1 MVKAIKVMLIPNNI
15 QKTKMF
21 QYAGASR
28 FAYNW
33 ALAREIENYEKGGKF
48 ISDAE
53 LRKEFTKLRHSD
65 EYAWLLSI
73 SNNVTKQAIKD
84 ACTAYKNFFKG
95 LQKFP
100 RFKPKKRSIPKFYQD
115 NIKIQFS
122 NTHVK
127 FEGFSSSRKRNKQ
140 KLNWVRLAEHG
151 RIPTDAKYMN
161 PRISFD
167 GLNWWISVCVEFP
180 DCIEKLNDDGIGI
193 DLGIKDLAICSD
205 GAKYKNINK
214 SQKVKKLEKQKRRL
228 QRSISRSYEKNKKGE
243 SYCKTNNVIK
253 KEKLLLKRNH
263 RLTNIRKNYLNQTI
277 SEIVNRKPRFICIE
291 DLNVSGMMKNRHLS
305 KAVQEQGFFWFRKQL
320 ECKCNDKSK
329 LDIEKAKEKIEKSL
343 KSNFYWLGR
352 EWPYKNVKPRI
363 IAEQYMADNLRDYKL
378 FCFNGT
384 PRMTLVCSE
393 RFTEDGLKED
403 FYDEAWNHLSIQR
416 PAHSNAILPIQ
427 RPKQYELMRRLAA
440 KLSEKMS
447 FARIDFYEINEKVY
461 FGEITFYP
469 ASGFEGF
476 RPEEWDLKL
485 GEWIELPGG
494 ERRLNSDVC
503 SIIIGNSFYNKMT
516 KKALIDYKIFCFNGE
531 IDSVMVCT
539 GREKG
544 HPDFY
549 FYDRNWNRLYYQ
561 HENLE
566 KQESIPRPSC
576 FDEMLSLASI
586 LCKGFTHIRVDLF
599 EVDGNIYFG
608 ELTFFDSSGFDTE
621 ISYKTDL
628 MWGSKMK
635 LLI

>member
-1 MVKAIKVMLIPNNI
+1 MSKV
-15 QKTKMF
+15 
-21 QYAGASR
+21 
-28 FAYNW
+28 
-33 ALAREIENYEKGGKF
+33 
-48 ISDAE
+48 D
-53 LRKEFTKLRHSD
+53 
-65 EYAWLLSI
+65 
-73 SNNVTKQAIKD
+73 
-84 ACTAYKNFFKG
+84 KNKIWSSAFFKLKKTG
-95 LQKFP
+95 VLNLLPDTLYLKFMFRATLQRKLDLKNPTTFNEKLQWLKIHD
-100 RFKPKKRSIPKFYQD
+100 RKDIYTTIVDKYEVKKYIAK
-115 NIKIQFS
+115 KIGA
-122 NTHVK
+122 NYI
-127 FEGFSSSRKRNKQ
+127 
-140 KLNWVRLAEHG
+140 
-151 RIPTDAKYMN
+151 IPTLG
-161 PRISFD
+161 IWSSFD
-167 GLNWWISVCVEFP
+167 EINFDELPNQFVLKCTHDSGGL
-180 DCIEKLNDDGIGI
+180 
-193 DLGIKDLAICSD
+193 
-205 GAKYKNINK
+205 
-214 SQKVKKLEKQKRRL
+214 
-228 QRSISRSYEKNKKGE
+228 
-243 SYCKTNNVIK
+243 VI
-253 KEKLLLKRNH
+253 
-263 RLTNIRKNYLNQTI
+263 
-277 SEIVNRKPRFICIE
+277 
-291 DLNVSGMMKNRHLS
+291 
-305 KAVQEQGFFWFRKQL
+305 
-320 ECKCNDKSK
+320 CNDKSK